1 MLRIEFT
8 KIAIWWAEMCP
19 NDYVKITDEDGT
31 TLMDRGCGYGPGNK
45 ASASYF
51 LPPII
56 TTLTNTVNIF
66 FHTDGSGTQ
75 PGWSLKWTAV
85 TPGLKPLL
93 AIWTQKLPNSVN
105 FQSGKLG
112 KRTNPSTQL
121 AGVGIFLS
129 QGLSLKSSLDAPP
142 PPLAHFLHKIFLFG
156 CSR

>member
-66 FHTDGSGTQ
+66 FHTDASGAQ
-75 PGWSLKWTAV
+75 KGWSLKWTAV

-93 AIWTQKLPNSVN
+93 AILTHDCNIIIIV
-105 FQSGKLG
+105 
-112 KRTNPSTQL
+112 
-121 AGVGIFLS
+121 FLIS
-129 QGLSLKSSLDAPP
+129 ITIARK
-142 PPLAHFLHKIFLFG
+142 
-156 CSR
+156 